1 MDHTLLARQ
10 IAEESAVL
18 LKNEGLLPF
27 APGKKVAVFG
37 RAQLEPA
44 LSGNGSG
51 AAHSRKTGNFL
62 TALEQEGLVPVD
74 PLKGAYVQL
83 VKEDQ
88 KNLPPEIDFTQ
99 IKHAVTS
106 GLMYEIFGKY
116 QPSPREFS
124 LPGDLLD
131 QAAAET
137 DTALW
142 IIGRKSGGEECDRHL
157 KNDFELSPEEE
168 TLLQEM
174 CARFSKVAVVLN
186 VNGLLDL
193 SWMEA
198 YPQVKALLF
207 LGIPGQEGAMAL
219 AGLLTGKVNPSGKLA
234 FTIAKQYEDYPAC
247 RDFSWDKDHPEAILT
262 YEDYGLTPPP
272 AKGGFLRRPVTVYRE
287 GIYPGYRYFDAFGA
301 EPLYPFGFGLS
312 YTAFSWKPDGVK
324 KQPEGV
330 SVSTAVKNVGNRQGR
345 EVMQLYVSS
354 MGTLSEQPAQAMKAF
369 DKTGLLAPGE
379 EEALTLT
386 VPWRELAT
394 YEEDTAAWVIEA
406 GTYLLRVGNSSRAT
420 QIVGAVQVDKDILVE
435 QTSNRLSMDPAY
447 AAQVKFL
454 HRQPLAVPVLEK
466 DLPCLVLTAQ
476 DVPHWETPAVPV
488 LDCSRLSDRQ
498 LAALCVGYGPGIPFS
513 AFRDVPDPNTIFEE
527 DGRPIA
533 VNDHPEGVNG
543 YVSPAIPEEGI
554 HSVYYKDGP
563 AGVGETAWPS
573 EMLMA
578 CSFDQDLLRAF
589 GSAVAEEC
597 QSQGVDIW
605 LAPALNLHRHPLGG
619 RNFEYYSEDPFL
631 TGACARAVTKGVQGR
646 HPVLV
651 CVKHFSA
658 NEQETYR
665 RGSAKQENGRFTFD
679 AVDSILSERA
689 LREFYL
695 KPFEMVVKG
704 ASLRCIMTSFNKING
719 TFAGGSKDL
728 CTHILR
734 EEWGFDGTVVTDWG
748 DMDIVVDGADAV
760 AAGNDVVMPGGP
772 PVIAQILKGL
782 EEGRVTRQE
791 LELAVGHL
799 LSMLASLGRYGE
811 NHQEDRV

>member
-1 MDHTLLARQ
+1 MDHTILARQ

-27 APGKKVAVFG
+27 APDQKVAVFG
-37 RAQLEPA
+37 RTQLEPV

-51 AAHSRKTGNFL
+51 ATYGHEASNFL
-62 TALEQEGLVPVD
+62 TGLEHEGLVAVD
-74 PLKGAYVQL
+74 SLKAVYAQL
-83 VKEDQ
+83 VEEDK
-88 KNLPPEIDFTQ
+88 KNLPPEMDFSQ
-99 IKHAVTS
+99 MKHVVAS
-106 GLMYEIFGKY
+106 GLMYELFGKY
-116 QPSPREFS
+116 QPTPKEFTLS
-124 LPGDLLD
+124 EDLLE
-131 QAAAET
+131 QAAMET

-142 IIGRKSGGEECDRHL
+142 ILGRKSGGEECDRHL
-157 KNDFELSPEEE
+157 ENDFTLSPEEE
-168 TLLQEM
+168 TLLREM
-174 CARFSKVAVVLN
+174 CMRFQKVAVVLN
-186 VNGLLDL
+186 VNGVIDL
-193 SWMEA
+193 SWVEE

-207 LGIPGQEGAMAL
+207 LGIPGQEGTAAL
-219 AGLLTGKVNPSGKLA
+219 ASLLTGKTNPSGKLA
-234 FTIAKQYEDYPAC
+234 FTIAKQYEDYPVC
-247 RDFSWDKDHPEAILT
+247 RDFSWDKDYPETILT

-272 AKGGFLRRPVTVYRE
+272 TKGEFLHRPVTVYRE
-287 GIYPGYRYFDAFGA
+287 GIYPGYRYFDAFGK
-301 EPLYPFGFGLS
+301 EPLFPFGFGLS
-312 YTAFSWKPDGVK
+312 YTEFQWKEIGFE
-324 KQPEGV
+324 KQSERAAV
-330 SVSTAVKNVGNRQGR
+330 RIAVKNVGSRPGK
-345 EVMQLYVSS
+345 EALQLYISPT
-354 MGTLSEQPAQAMKAF
+354 GTSSEQSTQTLKAF
-369 DKTGLLAPGE
+369 AKTSLLAPGDE
-379 EEALTLT
+379 EVLTLT

-394 YEEDTAAWVIEA
+394 YEEDAAAWVIEA
-406 GTYLLRVGNSSRAT
+406 GTYLLRLGNSARHT
-420 QIVGAVQVDKDILVE
+420 QVVGAVRVPEDILVE
-435 QTSNRLSMDPAY
+435 QVQNRLSMASSY
-447 AAQVKFL
+447 KNQVDFL
-454 HRQPLAVPVLEK
+454 HRQSPPTPDLEK
-466 DLPCLVLTAQ
+466 DLPCLVVTAQ
-476 DVPHWETPAVPV
+476 DIPCWEAPTVPV

-498 LAALCVGYGPGIPFS
+498 LASLCVGYGPGVPFS
-513 AFRDVPDPNTIFEE
+513 AFRDVPDPNTIFEQ
-527 DGRPIA
+527 DGRPVA

-563 AGVGETAWPS
+563 AGIGETAWPS

-589 GSAVAEEC
+589 GNAVAEEC

-631 TGACARAVTKGVQGR
+631 TGTCACAVAKGVQEN

-651 CVKHFSA
+651 CAKHFAA

-665 RGSAKQENGRFTFD
+665 RGSAKQEEGHLAFD

-689 LREFYL
+689 LRELYL
-695 KPFEMVVKG
+695 KPFEMVAKD

-782 EEGRVTRQE
+782 EEGRVTRQD
-791 LELAVGHL
+791 LEQAVGHL
-799 LSMLASLGRYGE
+799 LSMLRSLGRYQE
-811 NHQEDRV
+811 NREEDRV

>member
-1 MDHTLLARQ
+1 MDHTILARQ

-27 APGKKVAVFG
+27 APGNKVAVFG
-37 RAQLEPA
+37 RTQLEPV

-51 AAHSRKTGNFL
+51 ATYGHGNGNFL
-62 TALEQEGLVPVD
+62 TALEQEGIVPVK
-74 PLKGAYVQL
+74 PLKDAYTRL
-83 VKEDQ
+83 VEEDK
-88 KNLPPEIDFTQ
+88 KNLPPEMDFSQ
-99 IKHAVTS
+99 MKHVVAS

-116 QPSPREFS
+116 QPTPREIS

-142 IIGRKSGGEECDRHL
+142 ILGRKSGGEECDRHL
-157 KNDFELSPEEE
+157 EHDFTLSSEEE

-174 CARFSKVAVVLN
+174 CARFQKVAVVLN
-186 VNGLLDL
+186 VNGVTDL
-193 SWMEA
+193 SWVEE

-234 FTIAKQYEDYPAC
+234 FTIAKRYEDYPAC
-247 RDFSWDKDHPEAILT
+247 RDFSWDKDHPDTILT

-272 AKGGFLRRPVTVYRE
+272 AKGDFLHRPVTVYRE
-287 GIYPGYRYFDAFGA
+287 GIYAGYRYFDAFGK
-301 EPLYPFGFGLS
+301 EPLFPFGFGLS
-312 YTAFSWKPDGVK
+312 YTSFGWKTTGVNK
-324 KQPEGV
+324 GPGGITVQA
-330 SVSTAVKNVGNRQGR
+330 AVKNVGSCPGK
-345 EVMQLYVSS
+345 EALQLYLSPA
-354 MGTLSEQPAQAMKAF
+354 GTASEQPVQTLKAF
-369 DKTGLLAPGE
+369 AKTGLLAPGGE
-379 EEALTLT
+379 EELVLT

-394 YEEDTAAWVIEA
+394 YQEEKAAWVMEA

-420 QIVGAVQVDKDILVE
+420 QVVGAVQVDKDILVE
-435 QTSNRLSMDPAY
+435 QISNRLSMDPAY

-454 HRQPLAVPVLEK
+454 HRQPPAAPILGK
-466 DLPCLVLTAQ
+466 DLPCLVVTAQ
-476 DVPHWETPAVPV
+476 DVPCWETPGVPV

-498 LAALCVGYGPGIPFS
+498 LATLCVGYGPGIPFS
-513 AFRDVPDPNTIFEE
+513 AFRDVPDPNTIFEN
-527 DGRPIA
+527 DGSPVA

-563 AGVGETAWPS
+563 AGIGETAWPG

-578 CSFDQDLLRAF
+578 CSFDQNLLQAF
-589 GSAVAEEC
+589 GNAVAEEC

-631 TGACARAVTKGVQGR
+631 AGACACAVTKGVQEH

-651 CVKHFSA
+651 CVKHFAA

-665 RGSAKQENGRFTFD
+665 RGSAKQDHGRSTFD
-679 AVDSILSERA
+679 AVDSVLSESSPSTRA
-689 LREFYL
+689 KSNSPGR
-695 KPFEMVVKG
+695 
-704 ASLRCIMTSFNKING
+704 
-719 TFAGGSKDL
+719 GSK
-728 CTHILR
+728 
-734 EEWGFDGTVVTDWG
+734 
-748 DMDIVVDGADAV
+748 
-760 AAGNDVVMPGGP
+760 
-772 PVIAQILKGL
+772 
-782 EEGRVTRQE
+782 
-791 LELAVGHL
+791 
-799 LSMLASLGRYGE
+799 LS
-811 NHQEDRV
+811 